1 MNKVELLGR
10 LTNNIELRYTKN
22 NIMVTN
28 FTLAVNRKYVKA
40 NEEKQADFINIIAW
54 NKLAEFCSKYF
65 QKGQQIVIVGKI
77 QTRTYEDNEN
87 KKHYITEIVAEEA
100 YFADSR
106 RGDSEGSA
114 SGSFENTFGAEVN
127 EAGSEFELTSNDDLP
142 F

>member
-100 YFADSR
+100 YFADSKKNNNL
-106 RGDSEGSA
+106 
-114 SGSFENTFGAEVN
+114 NTDMLNGIA
-127 EAGSEFELTSNDDLP
+127 EFETGSDELP